1 MYVKKILKDVKPI
14 PLFRCFV
21 YFGFLY
27 LTALT
32 INLCGNCNYVPKNNI
47 KNVEKN
53 IYVGSIIFFTT
64 SKSVFDYLYKDIA
77 MKTYGEYGVLYD
89 IRLVNG

>member
-1 MYVKKILKDVKPI
+1 MLCLFWI
-14 PLFRCFV
+14 PLFYCFN
-21 YFGFLY
+21 YK
-27 LTALT
+27 
-32 INLCGNCNYVPKNNI
+32 LCGNCNYVPKNNI